1 MTTALLDINVLL
13 ALAWPNHDHHDAAH
27 RWFDEVPD
35 RKWATCTLT
44 QLGFI
49 RISSNLSAN
58 PQMVSPQDAAAVLQE
73 LCAGQD
79 HEFWSSPNAA
89 NPSIYSQAKGHQQV
103 NDAWLVELARQNN
116 GVLATLD
123 KRLYVHDPSG
133 KLVVLISALA

>member
-58 PQMVSPQDAAAVLQE
+58 PQMVSPQDAAAV
-73 LCAGQD
+73 
-79 HEFWSSPNAA
+79 
-89 NPSIYSQAKGHQQV
+89 
-103 NDAWLVELARQNN
+103 
-116 GVLATLD
+116 
-123 KRLYVHDPSG
+123 
-133 KLVVLISALA
+133 